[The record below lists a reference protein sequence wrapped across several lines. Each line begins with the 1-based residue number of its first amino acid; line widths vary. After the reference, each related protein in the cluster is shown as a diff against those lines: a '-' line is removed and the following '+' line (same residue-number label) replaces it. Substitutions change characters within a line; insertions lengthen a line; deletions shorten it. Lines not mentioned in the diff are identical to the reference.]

1 MKGGGC
7 ARVTSG
13 VVTISPGTVSEYSDH
28 QGPDAEGP
36 GDSLWWK
43 AVFERKPREQ
53 RDHSWGCCCH
63 THTHRKVKKTR
74 LVPGHQNLTQVHERP
89 PFINRWD
96 NTAPLPGFEFKST
109 TCFFF
114 FFFLSWALSYCHVCE
129 QLSLLS
135 HLTEKEKKK
144 STNDLLSPRKLQ
156 DSLISITLFPSYM
169 TLFHEKEHFLL
180 SFAPTRESFSNT
192 PSLQSSIWHFKDVLI
207 L

>member
-114 FFFLSWALSYCHVCE
+114 FFFFVLSFK
-129 QLSLLS
+129 LLS
-135 HLTEKEKKK
+135 CLRTIISSEPPHWKGKKK
-144 STNDLLSPRKLQ
+144 KIYEWSALPQKTAGFSDLYH
-156 DSLISITLFPSYM
+156 TFPFIHDFIPWERAFFIIFCSHSRV
-169 TLFHEKEHFLL
+169 FF
-180 SFAPTRESFSNT
+180 
-192 PSLQSSIWHFKDVLI
+192 
-207 L
+207 